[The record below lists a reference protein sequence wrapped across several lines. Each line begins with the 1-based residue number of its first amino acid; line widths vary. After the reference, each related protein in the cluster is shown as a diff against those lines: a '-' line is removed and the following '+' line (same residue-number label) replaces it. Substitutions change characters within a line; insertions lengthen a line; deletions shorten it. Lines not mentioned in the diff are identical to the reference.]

1 MSASDKQPSLASLVQ
16 AGEAQ
21 TEAVAVTDFIFMVK
35 DISNLYLVKTA
46 DGDLLVNAG
55 FMDSAERNRA
65 LLAPHRSGPLRR
77 IVITQGHPDHFGGAP
92 ALRDA
97 GTELIAQ
104 RHFTDTCADFRLL
117 APYFRRRSFKLWG
130 STIKRK
136 GPPNAPPGLPPVIEP
151 DVVVDRE
158 YGFEQGGRRFELLS
172 TPGGEALDSLV
183 VWMPDERVVFTGN
196 LFGPVFLAVPNL
208 VT

>member
-65 LLAPHRSGPLRR
+65 LLAPHREGPRLSELP
-77 IVITQGHPDHFGGAP
+77 VQTSTDGAP
-92 ALRDA
+92 MAR
-97 GTELIAQ
+97 
-104 RHFTDTCADFRLL
+104 
-117 APYFRRRSFKLWG
+117 LWG
-130 STIKRK
+130 RGRIAGQVIWASRFSEHQSESGGGK
-136 GPPNAPPGLPPVIEP
+136 G
-151 DVVVDRE
+151 
-158 YGFEQGGRRFELLS
+158 
-172 TPGGEALDSLV
+172 
-183 VWMPDERVVFTGN
+183 
-196 LFGPVFLAVPNL
+196 GPSRSPFMCMSPEKACAAQS
-208 VT
+208 